1 MNLRKRSPRAGFS
14 LVLFLVLSLV
24 LSLVVPGG
32 VRADLSPVNLAPT
45 PFEPPSTGGVAV
57 VARALDK
64 LSTHKRLLVIG
75 AHPDDEDT
83 SLLALAAREL
93 GSEAAY
99 FSLTRGEGGQNLIG
113 SELGVGLGLIR
124 THELLAAR
132 NVDGGRQYFSRA
144 YDFGFTRSR
153 DEALRL
159 WSRDVLLEDAVRVIR
174 RFKPQVIVS
183 VFPGVPSPTHGQH
196 QTAGLVAHEAFPLA
210 GDPKAMPE
218 LAKEGLAPWAP
229 QVLYR
234 SQWDPKAPGIS
245 LPLGIVDPLT
255 GKSMEQVAAASRSM
269 HRSQDMGLLQPLGPE
284 ETRILWVAGGP
295 GEGSKGLFD
304 GVDTRLMAIGATLP
318 DPERRR
324 HVGEHLD
331 AAEAAAQRT
340 RDALHPDR
348 LTASVPGFL
357 EVLKH
362 LRAARNFLV
371 EKGARPEERP
381 TVDLLSEKIDV
392 AEIGLAAAAGIAFDA
407 STEREALIAG
417 EAFPVRA
424 LLWNSGSQP
433 VTGAAVE
440 LVAAEEWGSVKP
452 MTGETKDVAAGA
464 LQNWPL
470 RVEVPAAAPPTI
482 AYFLRRPLGNNL
494 YDWTGVPAAVKGEPF
509 GPPPLVARFSFSLDG
524 VPVVLEREVVHAHRD
539 QAIGEVRRPLRVV
552 PRVEVAAAEDLLVWP
567 TAGRDARRLQVT
579 LDSHADIPVRG
590 RLEAR
595 IEGGNGTGAWPEIRP
610 VPFRL
615 EAGEEK
621 ALELEVRPPAQL
633 APGRYS
639 LRLAAVLEDGT
650 RSELAAPVL
659 DYPHIL
665 RTPRPVPAEVRIAAA
680 DIRLPELKRV
690 GYIRGAS
697 DRVPEFLRQIGVP
710 LDVLGP
716 RDLLEGD
723 LRRFDAIV
731 VGSRAY
737 EIDPALAKANPRL
750 LEYVKAGG
758 LMIVQYQQ
766 YAFTQGSFAPWPLTF
781 GQPND
786 RITDETAAVTLIDP
800 AHPVFHQPNEIRPED
815 WNGWVQERGL
825 YYART
830 WTEAYKPLLAM
841 KDPDPADPEQKGGL
855 LIAKVEQGTYVY
867 TGLAF
872 FRQLPAG
879 VPGAYRLFVNLLGL

>member
-1 MNLRKRSPRAGFS
+1 MIPMMRSPRTRLT
-14 LVLFLVLSLV
+14 LVLILSLSLAV
-24 LSLVVPGG
+24 PAGLQAGLSQ
-32 VRADLSPVNLAPT
+32 VNLAST
-45 PFEPPSTGGVAV
+45 PFEPPSTGGIAV

-64 LSTHKRLLVIG
+64 LSTHKRLLVVG

-113 SELGVGLGLIR
+113 PELGVGLGLIR

-132 NVDGGRQYFSRA
+132 GIDGGRQYFSRA

-153 DEALRL
+153 DETLRL

-174 RFKPQVIVS
+174 RFKPQVVVS

-196 QTAGLVAHEAFPLA
+196 QTAGLIAHEAFPLA
-210 GDPKAMPE
+210 GDPKAMPG
-218 LAKEGLAPWAP
+218 LAAEGLAPWAP
-229 QVLYR
+229 QALYR
-234 SQWDPKAPGIS
+234 SVFDPKAPGIP

-255 GKSMEQVAAASRSM
+255 GKSIEQLAAASRSM
-269 HRSQDMGLLQPLGPE
+269 HRSQDMGLLQPLGPD
-284 ETRILWVAGGP
+284 ETRIHWVAGVP

-304 GVDTRLMAIGATLP
+304 GIDTRLTAIAASLP

-331 AAEAAAQRT
+331 AAEAAAQKT
-340 RDALHPDR
+340 RQALHPDR
-348 LTASVPGFL
+348 LTDAVPGFL

-362 LRAARNFLV
+362 LRAARAFLV
-371 EKGARPEERP
+371 EKGERPEERP

-392 AEIGLAAAAGIAFDA
+392 AETGLAAAAGIALDA
-407 STEREALIAG
+407 ATEREGLIAG

-424 LLWNSGSQP
+424 LLWNSGAQG

-440 LVAAEEWGSVKP
+440 LVAAEEWGSSPPVA
-452 MTGETKDVAAGA
+452 GDRLDLAAGA
-464 LQNWPL
+464 LQTWTL
-470 RVEVPAAAPPTI
+470 RATVPATAPPTT
-482 AYFLRRPLGNNL
+482 AYFLRRPLANNL

-509 GPPPLVARFSFSLDG
+509 GPPPLVARFSFTLDG
-524 VPVVLEREVVHAHRD
+524 VPVVLEREVVHVHRD

-567 TAGRDARRLQVT
+567 SAGREPRRLQVT
-579 LDSHADIPVRG
+579 LDSHAAVPVRG

-595 IEGGNGTGAWPEIRP
+595 IEGGTGTGAWPEVRP
-610 VPFRL
+610 VAFHL
-615 EAGEEK
+615 EPGEEK

-633 APGRYS
+633 AAGRYA
-639 LRLAAVLEDGT
+639 LRLAAVLEDGE
-650 RSELAAPVL
+650 RSELATPVL

-665 RTPRPVPAEVRIAAA
+665 RTPRPVPAEVRITAA

-697 DRVPEFLRQIGVP
+697 DRVPELLRQIGVP
-710 LDVLGP
+710 LELLAP

-737 EIDPALAKANPRL
+737 ETDPALRKANPRL

-758 LMIVQYQQ
+758 LMVVQYQQ
-766 YAFTQGSFAPWPLTF
+766 YAFTQGNFAPLPLTF

-786 RITDETAAVTLIDP
+786 RVTDETAAVTLADP

-830 WTEAYKPLLAM
+830 WDPAYVPLLSM

-855 LIAKVEQGTYVY
+855 LVAKVGQGTYVY

-879 VPGAYRLFVNLLGL
+879 VPGAYRLFANLLGL